1 MARSKRGSRPSGY
14 DCWSSRP
21 QAYSLPGRFG
31 KKLGFKPV
39 SIFYVKD
46 ISNVKITSSVAKW
59 QSKGLRLLT
68 FFLFSNKT
76 YVYIT

>member
-31 KKLGFKPV
+31 KKL
-39 SIFYVKD
+39 
-46 ISNVKITSSVAKW
+46 T
-59 QSKGLRLLT
+59 
-68 FFLFSNKT
+68 NKT
-76 YVYIT
+76 ERQESRSLVRKELKDLE